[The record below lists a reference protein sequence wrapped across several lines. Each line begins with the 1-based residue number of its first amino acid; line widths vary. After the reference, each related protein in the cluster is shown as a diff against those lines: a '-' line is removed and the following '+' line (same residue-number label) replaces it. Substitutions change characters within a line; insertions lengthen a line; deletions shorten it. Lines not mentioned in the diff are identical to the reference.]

1 MNAEQVSEVL
11 NISVDSLK
19 KNFKQT
25 VLSAQKKGIILEKE
39 GRGKNVK
46 YTLTPIR
53 AETLFKEEEKEVNL
67 HKESLELNNWELSVL
82 LAVLLTPM
90 KVFRGT
96 EKQLLEYLDNSVQA
110 SNKVKAKE
118 AVNSLV
124 EKDFLINF
132 TDEDIIYVGI
142 KRKIEKEI
150 ELNSA
155 MVSKSKTL
163 AKKNSIRD
171 WQNVFKVWLS
181 IKILCTTFDT
191 KITAE
196 EIVRM
201 TDLNTKMVNKCI
213 KALENNNYINTK
225 KIFAKVEFEDSNKT
239 FMRCSGRIV
248 NEFAFEY

>member
-1 MNAEQVSEVL
+1 
-11 NISVDSLK
+11 
-19 KNFKQT
+19 
-25 VLSAQKKGIILEKE
+25 
-39 GRGKNVK
+39 
-46 YTLTPIR
+46 
-53 AETLFKEEEKEVNL
+53 
-67 HKESLELNNWELSVL
+67 
-82 LAVLLTPM
+82 M

-248 NEFAFEY
+248 NENAFEN